1 MDSTLSFDVITAA
14 LDRVS
19 GPGKKSGAWYR
30 YLCPVHEGDGR
41 HHNPSLGVIY
51 NRAGQRTVLRCF
63 AGCSDEEVLDR
74 LGLRVRDLFDRP
86 RRRIAGTG
94 RIPRTHR
101 PGPSPADR
109 ALLAAGLPLAVHKP
123 GVGPAI
129 GPPRAVA
136 AYLYRWPDRR
146 PEGRVHRVHTPHE
159 HGRVKHFW
167 QQRMTENGW
176 RHGGFAHIPYRLP
189 EVAAAVATGADIYLC
204 EGERDVH
211 SALRTG
217 VVATTNAGGAHAWTP
232 AHAAWLRG
240 AHRVWIVT
248 DRDAPGYRRAAKA
261 ADSLIRLVHE
271 LRIVQARDGNDLT
284 DHLDAGHHLDEL
296 DPVPILDAYAMR
308 GQALA

>member
-1 MDSTLSFDVITAA
+1 MNTTLSFDVITAA

-19 GPGKKSGAWYR
+19 GPGRKSGAWYR

-51 NRAGQRTVLRCF
+51 NRAARRTVLRCF
-63 AGCSDEEVLDR
+63 AGCSDEDVLDR

-86 RRRIAGTG
+86 PHHVAGAG
-94 RIPRTHR
+94 HIPRARR
-101 PGPSPADR
+101 PELSPVDR

-123 GVGPAI
+123 GLGPAVGPS
-129 GPPRAVA
+129 REVA
-136 AYLYRWPDRR
+136 RYLYRWPDHR
-146 PEGRVHRVHTPHE
+146 PEGRVHRVHAPHE
-159 HGRVKHFW
+159 HGRVKYFW
-167 QQRMTENGW
+167 QERMTENGW
-176 RHGGFAHIPYRLP
+176 RPGGFARIPYRLP
-189 EVAAAVATGADIYLC
+189 EVAVALAASADIYLC
-204 EGERDVH
+204 EGERDVQ

-261 ADSLIRLVHE
+261 ADTLLGFVHE
-271 LRIVQARDGNDLT
+271 LRIVQPRDGNDLT
-284 DHLDAGHHLDEL
+284 DHLDAGHHLEDL
-296 DPVPILDAYAMR
+296 DPVPILDAYATR
-308 GQALA
+308 GHQLT